1 MFFIRFDDH
10 FSLSNLDHSNDLRRT
25 IKRDLFSFTFISRL
39 FILFIYFFQP
49 ERIDPRGDISRYDVR
64 SDVWSFGISMIEIS
78 TGEFPYHSWKT
89 PFEQLHQV
97 VMEAPPKLPA
107 NQFTPDYEDFINRT

>member
-1 MFFIRFDDH
+1 MVRIEANFLNVLNPHPCIDAKE
-10 FSLSNLDHSNDLRRT
+10 LNT
-25 IKRDLFSFTFISRL
+25 ICFSFK
-39 FILFIYFFQP
+39 FILGFNHFYLFFQP

-97 VMEAPPKLPA
+97 VMEAPPKLPP
-107 NQFTPDYEDFINRT
+107 NQFTPDFEDFINRT

>member
-1 MFFIRFDDH
+1 MAH
-10 FSLSNLDHSNDLRRT
+10 PAHPGTTGLC
-25 IKRDLFSFTFISRL
+25 FSFKSISGSNHFL
-39 FILFIYFFQP
+39 FLSFQP

-97 VMEAPPKLPA
+97 VMEAPPKLPP